1 MPKLGLRPFAVL
13 EDGLEGYLG
22 YNFNRLEN
30 VFERMEDVLTGSIQV
45 TGDLIFAT
53 GLTTVTQAVAC
64 IRTDPSAAAAYIAC
78 IPQGGG
84 NIRVRVFTSA
94 FALSVTAVF
103 IQWIAAGELTLT

>member
-1 MPKLGLRPFAVL
+1 VPKLGLRPYAVL

-30 VFERMEDVLTGSIQV
+30 VFERIEDVLSGTLQV
-45 TGDLIFAT
+45 TGDSTFAT

-64 IRTDPSAAAAYIAC
+64 LRTDPTANAAYVTC
-78 IPQGGG
+78 VPQAGGT
-84 NIRVRVFTSA
+84 IRVRVFTSG

-103 IQWIAAGELTLT
+103 IQWMAAGELTLT